1 LKLVFTVKHYLG
13 ANAFFFFTTCMI
25 STVGAHP
32 GHGEEGG
39 AHYLMASEHA
49 FPLLVGFALFALL
62 VLLTVRGRL
71 AKWSVKR

>member
-1 LKLVFTVKHYLG
+1 
-13 ANAFFFFTTCMI
+13 MI